1 MPTPIDHARIEAI
14 RAASPGFL
22 DHVHLNNAGSS
33 IPSDATVDAMVDY
46 LRFEARVGGY
56 EAKTARLDAVD
67 AFRPALAEL
76 LGVDRGEIAFMP
88 NDTAG
93 FAAAVWGL
101 AATGAIGAGSR
112 VLVDRATYVSHYLA
126 LLQLAG
132 RHDLEL
138 VAIPSDEA
146 GVIDLDALDGLLDDR
161 VAAVSLTHVGTHRGS
176 INPVTDAGERI
187 RQGSGALFLLD
198 ACQSVGQLPVDLR
211 AIDCDVATATGRKF
225 LRGPRGSGLL
235 YVRADVQDRIDPPGI
250 DGAHT
255 SWVDVASYEPG
266 DDARRFEPFEASFAV
281 QVGFGVA
288 VRELLELGIE
298 PIGQRIVALGE
309 QLRDTLGEVAG
320 VAVHDG
326 GHERGGIV
334 TFTQDGR
341 SPAEVQAALTA
352 AGVAVSVT
360 QGGSARLDL
369 GVGDSPAEAVRASVH
384 YPNNDDDL
392 DRLVDVVAAR

>member
-1 MPTPIDHARIEAI
+1 MPTPLDLARIEAI
-14 RAASPGFL
+14 RAASPGFT

-33 IPSDATVDAMVDY
+33 IPSDAVVDAMVDY

-56 EAKTARLDAVD
+56 EAKTARLDEVD

-101 AATGAIGAGSR
+101 TATGAIGAGSR
-112 VLVDRATYVSHYLA
+112 ILVDRATYVSHYLA

-138 VAIPSDEA
+138 VAIPSDPS
-146 GVIDLDALDGLLDDR
+146 GVVDLDALDDLLDER

-176 INPVTDAGERI
+176 INPVADAGRRI
-187 RQGSGALFLLD
+187 RAGSDAVFLLD

-235 YVRADVQDRIDPPGI
+235 YVRAGLQDRIDPPGI
-250 DGAHT
+250 DGANT
-255 SWVDVASYEPG
+255 AWVDADTYAPG
-266 DDARRFEPFEASFAV
+266 GDARRFEPFEASFAV

-288 VRELLELGIE
+288 IGELLELGIE
-298 PIGQRIVALGE
+298 PIGQRVAALGE
-309 QLRDTLGEVAG
+309 RLRGALGEVAG
-320 VAVHDG
+320 VTVHDG
-326 GHERGGIV
+326 GIERGGIV
-334 TFTQDGR
+334 TFTQEGR
-341 SPAEVQAALTA
+341 SPAEVHASLAAA
-352 AGVAVSVT
+352 DVAVSVT
-360 QGGSARLDL
+360 AVGSARLDL
-369 GVGDSPAEAVRASVH
+369 GVGDAPTEAVRASVH
-384 YPNNDDDL
+384 YPNTDDDL
-392 DRLVDVVAAR
+392 DRLVEVVAAG